1 MECEVGSGISDSCP
15 HLDLEHFHLRG
26 WLGPVREHVLSLFTC
41 GLGAPGHICLGE
53 NRHRVTGLWAKGRL
67 KKAARLESCWGA
79 ASGRG
84 GTRGGAAEPMA
95 HMPARTP
102 RTDGW
107 RGHNGHSWNL
117 LGVSTQAPPARS
129 QPAGPVMA
137 PRWRGGGRLQSVK
150 LQGGQCRLRVYHAE
164 E

>member
-26 WLGPVREHVLSLFTC
+26 WLGPLREHVLPLFTC
-41 GLGAPGHICLGE
+41 GLGAPRHICLGE
-53 NRHRVTGLWAKGRL
+53 NRHRITGPWAKGRL

-84 GTRGGAAEPMA
+84 GTRGGAAKPMA

-102 RTDGW
+102 RTDAGAATA
-107 RGHNGHSWNL
+107 GQLEPPGGIHPSPAC
-117 LGVSTQAPPARS
+117 SEPARRS
-129 QPAGPVMA
+129 RDGPAGGR
-137 PRWRGGGRLQSVK
+137 PRSVK
-150 LQGGQCRLRVYHAE
+150 LQGGQCRLRVNHAE